1 MWFKSIQGGYMATD
15 TATDSTAKE
24 SYLTKQYIAGEW
36 REGSSTRSLEVHDP
50 STHEAVTAFKMATV
64 QDIDDAYKAA
74 ANAQKEW
81 ALLPYHAKRT
91 VFEKAWQWVDNHH
104 EEIVGILT
112 NEGGSSRLKAEFEL
126 SLVTDFLRTS
136 AALTSHPIGE
146 ILTSPDP
153 EKENRLYYEP
163 VGVVGVISPF
173 NAPFFLS
180 LRPVAPALAY
190 GNGVVIKANE
200 LTPIASGTLI
210 ARMFEESGLPK
221 GLLNV
226 IVTDV
231 SEMGDSFVENPIPS
245 VIAFTGS
252 APTGKHIAEIGGRNL
267 KKVISELGG
276 NSALIVLDDADL
288 DTAVNA
294 AVFSRMTHAG
304 QICMSANRVVVDE
317 RVYDEFVKR
326 YVKKAAS
333 VPAGDAHD
341 PRNIITPLINVQQAE
356 LLESQIADAIKNGA
370 SAALSAQPRDAD
382 SSLCTPVVLTDVT
395 TDNPAS
401 QIEFFGPVATIMK
414 AKDEQDAIRIANTT
428 QYGLSG
434 AVHTKDIDRGVRV
447 ARQIHTGMVHVN
459 NGTIADE
466 AAVPFGGVGLS
477 GNGRLNGD
485 ANREAFTRPLWI
497 SVHHGIARFPY

>member
-1 MWFKSIQGGYMATD
+1 MAQD
-15 TATDSTAKE
+15 TDSQTN
-24 SYLTKQYIAGEW
+24 TKFLSHQYIDGAW
-36 REGSSTRSLEVHDP
+36 REGSSTHLLEVHDP
-50 STHEAVTAFKMATV
+50 STHETVTTFKKANV

-74 ANAQKEW
+74 AAAQKEW
-81 ALLPYHAKRT
+81 AALPYPAKRT
-91 VFEKAWQWVDNHH
+91 VFEKAWQWVDDHH

-126 SLVTDFLRTS
+126 SLVSDFLRSS
-136 AALTSHPIGE
+136 AALTTHPVGE
-146 ILTSPDP
+146 LLTSPDP

-180 LRPVAPALAY
+180 LRPIAPALAY
-190 GNGVVIKANE
+190 GNGVVVKANE
-200 LTPIASGTLI
+200 LAPIASGTLI
-210 ARMFEESGLPK
+210 ARMFEECGLPK
-221 GLLNV
+221 GLLNIV
-226 IVTDV
+226 VTDV
-231 SEMGDSFVENPIPS
+231 SEMGDSFIEHPIPA

-252 APTGKHIAEIGGRNL
+252 APTGKHIAEVGGRHL

-294 AVFSRMTHAG
+294 AVFSRMTHSG

-317 RVYDEFVKR
+317 KVYDEFVKR
-326 YVKKAAS
+326 YVAKAAS

-341 PRNIITPLINVQQAE
+341 PKNIVTPLINKEQAE
-356 LLESQIADAIKNGA
+356 LLETQVAEAIKNGA
-370 SAALSAQPRDAD
+370 KAALEAKPRDAD

-401 QIEFFGPVATIMK
+401 QIEFFGPVAAIMK
-414 AKDEQDAIRIANTT
+414 AKDEADAIRIANATE
-428 QYGLSG
+428 YGLSG
-434 AVHTKDIDRGVRV
+434 AVHTKDTERGVRV

-477 GNGRLNGD
+477 GNGRLNGE
-485 ANREAFTRPLWI
+485 ANREAFTRPLWV
-497 SVHHGIARFPY
+497 SVHHGTARFPY